1 MKLTVPA
8 SLQGRVYGI
17 HQGAPHLAGNFLDPL
32 NDFGKT
38 RGVPE
43 VVIQGTL
50 NSAGPLECKMGF
62 LRSRSA

>member
-8 SLQGRVYGI
+8 SLQRRVYGI

-43 VVIQGTL
+43 AVFQGPKEGL
-50 NSAGPLECKMGF
+50 NSPGPPGM
-62 LRSRSA
+62 